1 KLRRIAIMT
10 KSIFEKIILDTNA
23 DKAFHYAHSS
33 EYAKKREESL
43 KVKLT
48 SSIRKKKVKLKNLL
62 G

>member
-1 KLRRIAIMT
+1 MT